1 MTRGTK
7 ANHLTGRPRD
17 APLRRVTTLTE
28 HLCTGNKGT
37 ASKRLWLPVFRDVLH
52 KQHAALT
59 AVSREGIEYK
69 RIFPDSQF
77 DQIHYLRPSSAVS
90 FPSATPDWAESAM
103 ARAST
108 NQRGSPRTEGMRA

>member
-1 MTRGTK
+1 MMWWTQ

-52 KQHAALT
+52 KQHAALIAISREDT
-59 AVSREGIEYK
+59 EYKGRGVRPQVRGVCPAVPKAIGAVS
-69 RIFPDSQF
+69 SN
-77 DQIHYLRPSSAVS
+77 S
-90 FPSATPDWAESAM
+90 TPLEKKM
-103 ARAST
+103 EVI
-108 NQRGSPRTEGMRA
+108 Q

>member
-52 KQHAALT
+52 KQHAALIAILGVDFGT
-59 AVSREGIEYK
+59 V
-69 RIFPDSQF
+69 
-77 DQIHYLRPSSAVS
+77 IHA
-90 FPSATPDWAESAM
+90 
-103 ARAST
+103 
-108 NQRGSPRTEGMRA
+108 